1 MDKLQWLKE
10 RQKGIGG
17 SDVGAI
23 MGVNKWKSPFE
34 VYVDKTEEIREVKE
48 SGESSY
54 FGNTLEEVVARE
66 FSIRSGKKVRKDKR
80 QLVHKIHEFMMGNID
95 RRIVGENSLLEC
107 TTVNAFRA
115 KEWDGEEIPP
125 SHILQCQHYMEVLGA
140 DTCYIAA
147 LIGGQRFVYKE
158 IKRDEEL
165 ISMIVEAE
173 KDFWFNHVQKRI
185 PPKLDGS
192 EAASKYLSKT
202 FKSID
207 KTLEVNLK
215 EEYKDKINE
224 YLNIKN
230 QMKILDESLK
240 VIENNLKNQLG
251 NAEKGI
257 VEKFQVIWKG
267 VTSNRIDSKV
277 LKEKYPEI
285 YKEVCKQTM
294 SRRFEIKEISS

>member
-23 MGVNKWKSPFE
+23 MGVNRWKSPFE
-34 VYVDKTEEIREVKE
+34 IYVDKTEDITEVKE
-48 SGESSY
+48 SGELSY
-54 FGNTLEEVVARE
+54 WGNTLEEVVARE
-66 FSIRSGKKVRKDKR
+66 FSIRTGKRVRKDNR
-80 QLVHKIHEFMMGNID
+80 QLVHKTHKFMMGNID
-95 RRIVGENSLLEC
+95 RRIVGENALLEC
-107 TTVNAFRA
+107 TTVNAFRS

-125 SHILQCQHYMEVLGA
+125 SYILQCQHYMEVMGS
-140 DTCYIAA
+140 DNCYIAA
-147 LIGGQRFVYKE
+147 LIGGQKFIYKKIE
-158 IKRDEEL
+158 RDDEL

-173 KDFWFNHVQKRI
+173 KDFWINHVEKRI

-202 FKSID
+202 FKNID
-207 KTLEVNLK
+207 KSLEVNLK
-215 EEYKDKINE
+215 AEYMNKINE

-230 QMKILDESLK
+230 QMKNFDETLK
-240 VIENNLKNQLG
+240 TIENNLKNELG

-267 VTSNRIDSKV
+267 ITSNRIDSKV
-277 LKEKYPEI
+277 LKEKYPEV
-285 YKEVCKQTM
+285 YKEVCKQSI
-294 SRRFEIKEISS
+294 SRRFEIKIV